1 MKSMPKSLARG
12 FQTSQPTGNFLEL
25 ASVEINRTVAEFD
38 AIQRDQTMTRAQRS
52 PALFK
57 LRETAKSALG
67 KQLSKARSELDTRF
81 NNLDRQADEALKGK
95 LTTVEISQ
103 LALQLKAMPIA
114 DRMATI
120 QFSADHAR
128 AAALA
133 PPALSGVD
141 NAEAGLTTFL
151 KYHEPLLLE
160 QLDQLQAD
168 VSAVK
173 SMERHVDSGLMALE
187 MATDTKAL
195 ETMYK
200 PNLDAIDLEP
210 RHGETVA
217 DYRKRVGDPLQ
228 DPATVS
234 AE

>member
-1 MKSMPKSLARG
+1 MKSITKSLARG
-12 FQTSQPTGNFLEL
+12 FQTSQTTGNFLEL
-25 ASVEINRTVAEFD
+25 TSAVINRTVAEFD

-67 KQLSKARSELDTRF
+67 KQLTKARNELDARF
-81 NNLDRQADEALKGK
+81 SNLDRQADEALKGK

-103 LALQLKAMPIA
+103 LALQLKAMSIT

-128 AAALA
+128 AAVLA

-141 NAEAGLTTFL
+141 DPDVGISSFL
-151 KYHEPLLLE
+151 RHHEPYLFE
-160 QLDQLQAD
+160 QIGQVRAD
-168 VSAVK
+168 DAAIS
-173 SMERHVDSGLMALE
+173 SMERHVSSGLLALE

-195 ETMYK
+195 ETVYE
-200 PNLDAIDLEP
+200 PNLDAIDVEP

-217 DYRKRVGDPLQ
+217 DYRKRVGDPIA
-228 DPATVS
+228 DPA

>member
-1 MKSMPKSLARG
+1 MKSMPKTLSRG
-12 FQTSQPTGNFLEL
+12 VRTSQITGNYLEL
-25 ASVEINRTVAEFD
+25 ASVAINRTVAEFD
-38 AIQRDQTMTRAQRS
+38 AIQRDKTMTQAQRS

-81 NNLDRQADEALKGK
+81 NNLDRQADAAVKGK
-95 LTTVEISQ
+95 LTTAELSQ
-103 LALQLKAMPIA
+103 LALQLKAMSIT

-128 AAALA
+128 AAVLA
-133 PPALSGVD
+133 PPALSGVAD
-141 NAEAGLTTFL
+141 AEAGMSTFL
-151 KYHEPLLLE
+151 RYHEPLLLE
-160 QLDQLQAD
+160 QIEQVQAD
-168 VSAVK
+168 YSAVE
-173 SMERHVDSGLMALE
+173 SLERHVSSGLMALE

-195 ETMYK
+195 ETVYK

>member
-1 MKSMPKSLARG
+1 MKNIPKTLSRG
-12 FQTSQPTGNFLEL
+12 FQTSQTTGNFLEL
-25 ASVEINRTVAEFD
+25 ASSVVNRTAAELA
-38 AIQRDQTMTRAQRS
+38 AIQGDRTMTTAQRS

-57 LRETAKSALG
+57 LHQASGQAIR
-67 KQLSKARSELDTRF
+67 KQLNKAQAELDARF
-81 NNLDRQADEALKGK
+81 SNLDRQADAALKGT

-103 LALQLKAMPIA
+103 LALQLKAMSIT

-120 QFSADHAR
+120 QFSADFAR

-151 KYHEPLLLE
+151 KYHEPILME

-168 VSAVK
+168 LSAVK
-173 SMERHVDSGLMALE
+173 SMERHVDSGLME
-187 MATDTKAL
+187 IQMATDAKAL

-200 PNLDAIDLEP
+200 PNLDAIDVEP

-217 DYRKRVGDPLQ
+217 DYRKRVGDPIA
-228 DPATVS
+228 DPA

>member
-1 MKSMPKSLARG
+1 MKNIPKTLSRG
-12 FQTSQPTGNFLEL
+12 FQTSQTTGNFLEL
-25 ASVEINRTVAEFD
+25 TSAVINRTVAEFD

-67 KQLSKARSELDTRF
+67 KQLTKARNELDARF
-81 NNLDRQADEALKGK
+81 NNLDRQADEALTGK
-95 LTTVEISQ
+95 LTTAELSQ
-103 LALQLKAMPIA
+103 LALQLKAMSIT

-128 AAALA
+128 AAVLA

-141 NAEAGLTTFL
+141 DPDAGISSFL
-151 KYHEPLLLE
+151 RHHEPHLFELIG
-160 QLDQLQAD
+160 QVRAD
-168 VSAVK
+168 DAAIS
-173 SMERHVDSGLMALE
+173 SMERHVSSGLLALE

-195 ETMYK
+195 ETVYE
-200 PNLDAIDLEP
+200 PNLDAIDVEP
-210 RHGETVA
+210 RYGETVA
-217 DYRKRVGDPLQ
+217 AYRARVGDPMTGA
-228 DPATVS
+228 DPA